1 MAPNS
6 VDPPPQS
13 SQAVCMWP
21 AALCFSYGLE
31 QPKSFDGKVPV
42 SGPECH
48 LSLTG
53 SSEDANGLEWF
64 QTATH
69 PGFQDPLKFAQDW
82 FQSKAKRDE
91 ELEARRKERK
101 AKEQEEPPRLHA
113 ESAADGG
120 DDPPSPLH
128 LRNGELQAM
137 NGVYPTPPDGMPSQ
151 GHAGQPTSDG
161 TITGGDSAE
170 SPRRFVGAGSDNTL
184 QLDSARQPDFHPNAG
199 PDLDSPTNDMNS
211 GHDND
216 DDLFGDMDDEMFN
229 GPAVTDADFSFFD
242 DETMDSTGFDGG
254 MHGEDST
261 TNEETATKA
270 LVPAV
275 KNIASPT
282 DAQWTGSHTAG
293 VSPEQAATSPL
304 VDRSTSVDVGTA
316 SAVGQPKSKSPALT
330 KTGEHA
336 TISNLYQESDSSPP
350 LSPLLIKQ
358 KLLPVAESIIS
369 TRSPQCE
376 KRNTTSG
383 LSSEFR
389 PVAFNPQL
397 DLSDAKY
404 ESGGRFGVNTLND
417 VVEQPADTITEGKSV
432 STTTDKPHVDNIS
445 LPPKVRRPRPLPL
458 ELSRTSKNYEKH
470 EGTDSDADTDSSMWS
485 EEDSFDD
492 DTSDG
497 PIGTFPEAFLAR
509 KRKRDLHDDGMH
521 SITGSF
527 EEMMSSE
534 SDTEDDGDE
543 GLVSQDGL
551 SRLITCFEPDRAD
564 WSLIGIPPPSCPLTQ
579 VLVANRSPQHEASA
593 SAPVSLATT
602 PHTATDVGLEGNAF
616 DLGSQDIINIA
627 QILADQS
634 ISSTLSLDPGD
645 VELDPLEP
653 RPDVNL
659 ALRAVVRKLFSSASQ
674 CSLPDLAAI
683 RDVLYEVPSSLKAPP
698 RTMIRRQLTGSTDN
712 TDQTNATNDS
722 NAIFAIPHVY
732 VRVQRAETSWELL
745 PSALAFW
752 EPLGLAPVSGAKDVA
767 AYAIYPFSLEIE
779 SLIDQFLDNMRNVY
793 ESCKLGS
800 HTRGPELPDGIYE
813 GMAPVEA
820 GDEVNFQ
827 TAVEAIRETCVHVGS
842 SLATITAEEM
852 QGTVVIYLVNPFTT
866 ASALYHLCAS
876 FWALFQAYVSIPS
889 KAPRPDL
896 VLQLVP
902 IRFIASFSAPVIP
915 EPSTLAAFAREVYDR
930 CPPSAPHES
939 KSGALSIPAASFVE
953 LAQPL
958 PKRIDFALIPTPPSD
973 LMHDP
978 SFIHLAYAVSIDDT
992 WLTAAW
998 ISNSGKY
1005 QTTASYCLHNRRFV
1019 EVLWEMWQTTIE
1031 IIRPRRV
1038 SWRLYVARAGIMP
1051 EVEQEAWTKLQL
1063 SRSPV
1068 QLQVVLLAVDV
1079 SPPFASTAAITPPPA
1094 LSGAPVAGFLT
1105 PVSTPQALT
1114 VSPDAG
1120 GIGGGGNAPMTPA
1133 TLAASA
1139 SGGAMDEP
1147 DSDAHLVDL
1156 TDETWG
1162 VILAHKLHNTHSL
1175 GVWAPGLISGL
1186 IVRRDGHN
1194 AQGKVPAISVNVLWI
1209 SAAAGG
1215 RVAIGRRAEEALLRE
1230 LMIMYRGLG
1239 LLARVKGVTVGDGEA
1254 CVPWHVAAALR
1265 GARALEGFGVGS
1277 V

>member
-1 MAPNS
+1 MIVTRWLERKGLYLPGLDEDQNWVQIQLNACVVAPNS
-6 VDPPPQS
+6 VDHPPQS

-42 SGPECH
+42 SGPECR

-137 NGVYPTPPDGMPSQ
+137 SGVYPTPPDGMPSQ

-161 TITGGDSAE
+161 TITSGDSAE

-199 PDLDSPTNDMNS
+199 ADLDSPTNDMNS

-293 VSPEQAATSPL
+293 VLPEQAATSPL

-316 SAVGQPKSKSPALT
+316 SAVGQRESKSPALI
-330 KTGEHA
+330 KTGGHA

-404 ESGGRFGVNTLND
+404 ESGGRFGVNTLNN

-432 STTTDKPHVDNIS
+432 STITDKPHVVNIS
-445 LPPKVRRPRPLPL
+445 LPPKVRRSRPLPL
-458 ELSRTSKNYEKH
+458 ELSRTSKNYEKR

-497 PIGTFPEAFLAR
+497 PIETFPEAFFAR

-527 EEMMSSE
+527 EEMLSSE
-534 SDTEDDGDE
+534 SDTEDDGDG
-543 GLVSQDGL
+543 GLVSQD
-551 SRLITCFEPDRAD
+551 
-564 WSLIGIPPPSCPLTQ
+564 
-579 VLVANRSPQHEASA
+579 VNRSPQQEASA

-602 PHTATDVGLEGNAF
+602 PHTATDVDLEGNAF
-616 DLGSQDIINIA
+616 DL
-627 QILADQS
+627 
-634 ISSTLSLDPGD
+634 
-645 VELDPLEP
+645 
-653 RPDVNL
+653 
-659 ALRAVVRKLFSSASQ
+659 
-674 CSLPDLAAI
+674 
-683 RDVLYEVPSSLKAPP
+683 
-698 RTMIRRQLTGSTDN
+698 
-712 TDQTNATNDS
+712 DQTNATNDS

-779 SLIDQFLDNMRNVY
+779 SLMDQFLDNMRNVY

-813 GMAPVEA
+813 GMAHVEA

-827 TAVEAIRETCVHVGS
+827 TVVEAIRETCVHVGS

-876 FWALFQAYVSIPS
+876 FWALFRAYVSIPS

-915 EPSTLAAFAREVYDR
+915 EPSTMAAFAREVYDR

-978 SFIHLAYAVSIDDT
+978 SFIHLAYAVSVDDT

-1079 SPPFASTAAITPPPA
+1079 SPPFALTATITPPPA

-1133 TLAASA
+1133 TPAASA

-1194 AQGKVPAISVNVLWI
+1194 AQGRVPAISVNVLWI